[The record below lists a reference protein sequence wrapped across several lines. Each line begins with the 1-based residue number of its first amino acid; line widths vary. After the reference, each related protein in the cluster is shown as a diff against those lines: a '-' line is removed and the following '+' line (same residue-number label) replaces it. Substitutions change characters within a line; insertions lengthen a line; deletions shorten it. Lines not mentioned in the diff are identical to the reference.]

1 MSMRLARGS
10 RRIGPPPARS
20 LGDRMRTVIAP
31 LVLGVVV
38 VGGWQILSNGRLID
52 PVLFPSPVRIAVAFG
67 KLVTAS
73 YFGDNYTT
81 TLTEI
86 GAGFAIGVSIGFV
99 LGAILALSPI
109 VRTILYPY
117 MIMFQA
123 IPKIILAPLFVVW
136 FGFGIESKIVMAAT
150 ICFFPILVNTLV
162 GLAVVDEKPLQLMR
176 SLRASQVQIA
186 RRLRLP
192 NALPSIFAGLK
203 TSLIYAMT
211 GAIVAEFS
219 GALKGIGVLVDTFNS
234 QLQVDYEIA
243 VILTVMILGVLGYI
257 VVEYL
262 DRRIVFW
269 REGESNVLE
278 R

>member
-1 MSMRLARGS
+1 MSMRLVHGR
-10 RRIGPPPARS
+10 RRIGSPPPRS
-20 LGDRMRTVIAP
+20 ASDRIRTIAAP

-38 VGGWQILSNGRLID
+38 LGGWQALSTGGLID
-52 PVLFPSPVRIAVAFG
+52 PILFPSPVRIAAAFG
-67 KLVTAS
+67 KLVTSS
-73 YFGDNYTT
+73 YFGDNYMT

-86 GAGFAIGVSIGFV
+86 GAGFVIGVSVGLI
-99 LGAILALSPI
+99 LGAVLALSPVI
-109 VRTILYPY
+109 RTILYPY

-162 GLAVVDEKPLQLMR
+162 GLAVVDEKSLQMMH

-186 RRLRLP
+186 GRLRFP

-269 REGESNVLE
+269 REGEPSV